1 MKIRGLLDTDKL
13 FAFGGDAEN
22 EPPRIETVPER
33 EPKAKP
39 RTPSDD
45 DDDDDDD
52 EFIKDPKDQR
62 IRKLSREA
70 NRRRIENRD
79 AKTAL
84 AEKDEEI
91 AELRAQLG
99 KAVKLQSSYDKLKTD
114 SESQIETVR
123 RMAIRSAI
131 EKDAIQ
137 NDKGEPVPRAWYD
150 TNMVESLLDTKQLAV
165 DLSDFSVGGLQ
176 DQLNSIAEK
185 SPFLVKSSESSNQNG
200 RQPNGQ
206 QQFQQPS
213 GQAPQSSATGTGEQ
227 NASLEQDKML
237 GDFPALR
244 SSF

>member
-33 EPKAKP
+33 RPKAKP

-62 IRKLSREA
+62 IRKLSRES
-70 NRRRIENRD
+70 NRRRIANRELTD
-79 AKTAL
+79 AL
-84 AEKDEEI
+84 AEKDDEI
-91 AELRAQLG
+91 SALREQLENASKVQ
-99 KAVKLQSSYDKLKTD
+99 KAFDKLKTD
-114 SESQIETVR
+114 STKQLETVR

-131 EKDAIQ
+131 EKDAVE
-137 NDKGEPVPRAWYD
+137 NDKGEPQKRAWYD
-150 TNMVESLLDTKQLAV
+150 TNMVESLLDPNQLSV
-165 DLSDFSVGGLQ
+165 DLNDFSVGGIRE
-176 DQLNSIAEK
+176 QLDAIAEK
-185 SPFLVKSSESSNQNG
+185 SPFLVKGLEGSAKNG
-200 RQPNGQ
+200 SQTNGQ
-206 QQFQQPS
+206 QHQQPS